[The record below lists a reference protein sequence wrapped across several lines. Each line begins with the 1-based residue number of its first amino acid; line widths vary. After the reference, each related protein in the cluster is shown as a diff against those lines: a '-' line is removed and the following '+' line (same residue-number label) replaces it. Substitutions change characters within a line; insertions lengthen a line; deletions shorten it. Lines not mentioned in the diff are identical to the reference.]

1 MKVATLAVSE
11 EGSPT
16 LSIVA
21 PLHAQLVHELRD
33 KPSDSTLTRE
43 LKSTMCQDLNK
54 RYVNEKEALYKASPL
69 DPSFK
74 ALPFLTEDEREDV
87 YNGVTSEATGTKWA
101 LQVTLTA
108 IQLKFILEHMKYKT
122 YVFTVLKA

>member
-1 MKVATLAVSE
+1 MS
-11 EGSPT
+11 
-16 LSIVA
+16 
-21 PLHAQLVHELRD
+21 QN
-33 KPSDSTLTRE
+33 
-43 LKSTMCQDLNK
+43 LNK
-54 RYVNEKEALYKASPL
+54 RYDNEKEALYKASAL
-69 DPSFK
+69 DPRFK

-87 YNGVTSEATGTKWA
+87 YNGVTSEATRTKWA